1 MAFLGKLQVLF
12 YLMFYNLPV
21 QLSVFEYLCTWQ
33 DKLNL
38 KPITMAEHNETGAK
52 GEELAATFLQ
62 NKGYSILEK
71 NWRFK
76 NLEADIIASL
86 ANILVI
92 AEVKTRRSNY
102 FGEPETFVN
111 KQKQKNLIK
120 AAQEYIQRNQ
130 LDLEVRF
137 DIISIILG
145 DSQTKINH
153 IEDAFYPLV

>member
-1 MAFLGKLQVLF
+1 
-12 YLMFYNLPV
+12 
-21 QLSVFEYLCTWQ
+21 
-33 DKLNL
+33 
-38 KPITMAEHNETGAK
+38 MAEHNDTGTK

-62 NKGYSILEK
+62 NKGYLILEK

-76 NLEADIIASL
+76 NLEADIIATVSSM
-86 ANILVI
+86 LVI
-92 AEVKTRRSNY
+92 AEVKTRKSNY

-145 DSQTKINH
+145 DSQMKINH

>member
-1 MAFLGKLQVLF
+1 
-12 YLMFYNLPV
+12 
-21 QLSVFEYLCTWQ
+21 
-33 DKLNL
+33 
-38 KPITMAEHNETGAK
+38 MAEHNDTGTK
-52 GEELAATFLQ
+52 GEKLASEFLK
-62 NKGYSILEK
+62 NKGYLILET

-76 NLEADIIASL
+76 NLEADIIATH
-86 ANILVI
+86 AKILVI

-120 AAQEYIQRNQ
+120 AAHEYILRNR

-145 DSQTKINH
+145 DNQTKINH
-153 IEDAFYPLV
+153 IEDAFYPML

>member
-1 MAFLGKLQVLF
+1 
-12 YLMFYNLPV
+12 
-21 QLSVFEYLCTWQ
+21 
-33 DKLNL
+33 
-38 KPITMAEHNETGAK
+38 MAEHNETGQK
-52 GEELAATFLQ
+52 GEELAASYLQ
-62 NKGYSILEK
+62 NKGFVILEK

-76 NLEADIIASL
+76 NLEADIIATIAKTL
-86 ANILVI
+86 II

-120 AAQEYIQRNQ
+120 AAHEYIQRNN

-145 DSQTKINH
+145 DNQMKINH
-153 IEDAFYPLV
+153 IEDAFLFSH